1 MENEEKDIIV
11 EIDSINLPVF
21 IFHGE
26 STDLDSNICFEL
38 DEDGNRILVTSEE
51 KAKDILFNSIVQSKE
66 EQEALRKI
74 QYENGLQSS
83 VVEIELDYEEKS
95 FIKNFTYTLSLLFK
109 GYSESGKPIFT
120 IVQDTITGDNKK
132 TLKVLSNSKITSN
145 QLNLF

>member
-1 MENEEKDIIV
+1 MKNEEKDIIV
-11 EIDSINLPVF
+11 EIDSINLPLF

-26 STDLDSNICFEL
+26 STDLDSNICFEI
-38 DEDGNRILVTSEE
+38 DKDGNRILVTSEE
-51 KAKDILFNSIVQSKE
+51 RAKDILFNSIVQSKE

-132 TLKVLSNSKITSN
+132 TLNVLYNSKITSN